1 MTIREIA
8 SLTKLA
14 PSTVYRAL
22 KFPEKANN
30 TVKEKIREVIGEIDI
45 NPNRLKHVYIILPQA
60 NAFYISFLV
69 ETIDLL
75 LQNKIQAIP
84 FICNE
89 DHIKEKKFID
99 SIELSARIGLIWNP
113 VDPTAMFPFLS
124 RKKNKPPTII
134 LNRELINHSVD
145 LSILYANKEAVQ
157 LAVDTLAQNNSKN
170 ILFIGDYSFNK
181 TASER
186 KEEFIKIIQ
195 KHPHISFTILEAD
208 SLNWKHSY
216 QIIHEHKELLMNHD
230 AILSSSESIGYSILK
245 LLKEMDIHIGKDIR
259 FITFDH
265 SPIFEALSIS
275 MIYFPTTLI
284 AQKSVEYLL
293 EKSKQPSLKLK
304 HSIMPQ
310 LLLLGSE
317 RIMM

>member
-22 KFPEKANN
+22 KNPEKANDA
-30 TVKEKIREVIGEIDI
+30 VKEKIRKIIGEIDI
-45 NPNRLKHVYIILPQA
+45 NPNQLKQVYIILPQA

-75 LQNKIQAIP
+75 LENKIQAIP

-89 DHIKEKKFID
+89 DPIKEKNFI
-99 SIELSARIGLIWNP
+99 SNIELSARIGLIWNP
-113 VDPTAMFPFLS
+113 VDVSATFSFLL

-145 LSILYANKEAVQ
+145 LSILYANKEAIQ
-157 LAVDTLAQNNSKN
+157 LAVDTLALNNSKN
-170 ILFIGDYSFNK
+170 ILFIGDYKHNK

-186 KEEFIKIIQ
+186 EEEFIKSIQ
-195 KHPHISFTILEAD
+195 KYPHISFTILEAD
-208 SLNWKHSY
+208 LLNWTHSY
-216 QIIHEHKELLMNHD
+216 QIIHEHKELFLNHD
-230 AILSSSESIGYSILK
+230 AILSSSEAIGYSIVK
-245 LLKEMDIHIGKDIR
+245 LLKEMDIHIAKDIR
-259 FITFDH
+259 LITFDH

-284 AQKSVEYLL
+284 AQKSVECLL
-293 EKSKQPSLKLK
+293 EKSIHPSLKLK

-317 RIMM
+317 RI